1 MSVLLHLIPAKPRL
15 NSSLPDPSLAGMS
28 NIPAEAVKF
37 AKKMGIA
44 MDGFEAEAE
53 DIWSMLNDMSEKNMD
68 EYQTFIQQQFK
79 DQEKADDT
87 GEDKAKFFRPQPE
100 FCVTTTS
107 LSGDGIKVRLTDASG
122 PTGKQVFINICSH
135 DVVEVPKDHR
145 GKPISDWSNSA
156 DVEIPLAVGPLRDL
170 DNQSSLAVDVLANAV
185 VLARC
190 RANETFKGQIIE
202 LVLDSVTADKGVQLK
217 KTWSIHADKYVGG
230 RGVDKKTPVLFPVN
244 GPAGADDARTKDATK
259 MMQSPS
265 MLLGA
270 IKQERQELDVIMEP
284 TRGGGDGDGGG
295 LGGIAKSAV
304 IQASSSSAPALKKGF
319 LNADSR
325 PALYPEGGSE
335 EGKGG
340 ATGGAYERL
349 MSRCQVID
357 SRGVSQPTLASQASA
372 AAVKPTKFADTHRP
386 SKTEM
391 QQMEKLLSKVDD
403 EWASGI
409 AASDSALEASEFTKA
424 LEEMSHIILGPVD
437 QLGQSGRKGAEKIAS
452 SRPAL
457 PEDDIVVTGD
467 LKVHVE
473 VGCPLYHWITP
484 PPSPPHP
491 AIFNLLDIDPELTL
505 FFY

>member
-1 MSVLLHLIPAKPRL
+1 
-15 NSSLPDPSLAGMS
+15 MS

-53 DIWSMLNDMSEKNMD
+53 DIWSMLNDMSEKNME

-79 DQEKADDT
+79 DQESADSA
-87 GEDKAKFFRPQPE
+87 EDKAKFFRPQAE

-107 LSGDGIKVRLTDASG
+107 LSGDGIKVRLTDSSGG
-122 PTGKQVFINICSH
+122 PTGKQVFVNICSH
-135 DVVEVPKDHR
+135 DVVEAPKDHR
-145 GKPISDWSNSA
+145 GKSITDWSNSA

-170 DNQSSLAVDVLANAV
+170 DNQSSLAVDVLANAL

-190 RANETFKGQIIE
+190 RANEVFKGQIIE
-202 LVLDSVTADKGVQLK
+202 LVLDSVMADKGVQLK
-217 KTWSIHADKYVGG
+217 KAWSLHADKYVGG

-244 GPAGADDARTKDATK
+244 GPTGTDDARIKDATK

-265 MLLGA
+265 VLLGA
-270 IKQERQELDVIMEP
+270 IKQERQEQDVIIDP
-284 TRGGGDGDGGG
+284 TLGGGV
-295 LGGIAKSAV
+295 AKPAV
-304 IQASSSSAPALKKGF
+304 VQTSSSSAPALKKGF

-357 SRGVSQPTLASQASA
+357 GRAVSQPPQAPSASA
-372 AAVKPTKFADTHRP
+372 ASAKPSEPAEAHRP
-386 SKTEM
+386 SKTELEK
-391 QQMEKLLSKVDD
+391 MEKLLSRVDD
-403 EWASGI
+403 EWASGS

-424 LEEMSHIILGPVD
+424 LEEMSHMLLGPAPAD
-437 QLGQSGRKGAEKIAS
+437 QLHVGQLGRRETEKIAS
-452 SRPAL
+452 SRPA
-457 PEDDIVVTGD
+457 PETTHFGHDVDIVVTGN
-467 LKVHVE
+467 LKVHNVE
-473 VGCPLYHWITP
+473 VCCFPSLLP
-484 PPSPPHP
+484 PAPFREPYDEGKER
-491 AIFNLLDIDPELTL
+491 F
-505 FFY
+505 